1 MGRTA
6 ETATATGLRG
16 HQLLRDPG
24 LNKDDAFPPEER
36 AALGLRGLLPAAVTT
51 LDQQAERA
59 YQQYARAADD
69 LDKAVFLGALKDR
82 NRTLFYRLLEAHLP
96 EMLPVV
102 YTPTVGTVIQQYSR
116 DFRRPG
122 GVYLSVDEPG
132 TAEEALRA
140 YGLAGEDVD
149 IVVVTDGEG
158 ILGIGDWGVGG
169 LGIAVGKLAVYTVAA
184 GVDPSRVVPVVL
196 DVGTNNAALLEDP
209 LYVGNRHPR
218 VDVEQYDAFVD
229 EVVRAVDAVF
239 PHAFL
244 HFEDFGAD
252 NATRIL
258 QRYQTSTCAFNDDIQ
273 GTGAVVLAAAL
284 AAADAAGVPLR
295 DQRVVVFGAG
305 TAGIGIADQLRDAM
319 VLQGLSVED
328 ATARFWCLGSR
339 GLLVEGADRVRD
351 FQRPYAR
358 PAAEVEGWTRAED
371 GALGLAEVVRQVRPH
386 VLIGTSGRPGSFSE
400 DVVREMAQH
409 VERPVVLPLSN
420 PTSLSEAVPADLY
433 AWTDGRALVATG
445 SPFGPHEQAGTTFV
459 TAQANNALVFPGLG
473 LGVVVSRA
481 RVVTDRML
489 AAAAAAVAGTV
500 DATAAGAPL
509 LPRVGDLRAVSMA
522 VATAVARVAA
532 EDGVARR
539 EHDDWAAAVEEAV
552 WTPEYRPLLPG

>member
-6 ETATATGLRG
+6 DTTTATALRG
-16 HQLLRDPG
+16 HALLRDPG
-24 LNKDDAFPPEER
+24 LNKDDAFTHEER
-36 AALGLRGLLPAAVTT
+36 SALGLRGLLPPAVAT
-51 LDQQAERA
+51 LEEQAERA
-59 YQQYARAADD
+59 YQQYAGMAGD
-69 LDKAVFLGALKDR
+69 LDKAVFLTALKDR
-82 NRTLFYRLLEAHLP
+82 NRTLFYRLLEDHLP

-140 YGLAGEDVD
+140 YGLPGEDVD

-196 DVGTNNAALLEDP
+196 DVGTNNEALLQDP

-229 EVVRAVDAVF
+229 EVVRAVGAVF

-252 NATRIL
+252 NATRVL
-258 QRYQTSTCAFNDDIQ
+258 QRYATSTCAFNDDIQ

-319 VLQGLSVED
+319 VLQGLSEQE
-328 ATARFWCLGSR
+328 ATARYWCLGSR

-358 PAAEVEGWTRAED
+358 PASEVEDWDRGED
-371 GALGLAEVVRQVRPH
+371 GGLDLAEVVRRVRPH
-386 VLIGTSGRPGSFSE
+386 LLIGTSGRPGAFSE

-445 SPFGPHEQAGTTFV
+445 SPFPPHEQAGTTFV

-481 RVVTDRML
+481 SVVTDRML
-489 AAAAAAVAGTV
+489 AAAAAAVASTV
-500 DATAAGAPL
+500 DASAPGAPL
-509 LPRVGDLRAVSMA
+509 LPQVGDLRSVSTT
-522 VATAVARVAA
+522 VATAVALAA
-532 EDGVARR
+532 TEDGVARAA
-539 EHDDWAAAVEEAV
+539 HDDWAAAVEQAV